1 LLRQLA
7 DTIYQE
13 DHAAGAEESKEEVM
27 KYAPEMALKQSSAL
41 TVKNPTEICLIY
53 LREKIAQS

>member
-1 LLRQLA
+1 
-7 DTIYQE
+7 
-13 DHAAGAEESKEEVM
+13 M